1 MMDDIFCWKDDRLDW
16 SVPPIMQL
24 ELLPVIP
31 ISEQEKKGLEKLM
44 GITFEP

>member
-1 MMDDIFCWKDDRLDW
+1 MMDDIFFRKDDRLDG

-31 ISEQEKKGLEKLM
+31 ISEQEKNRLETLM
-44 GITFEP
+44 GITFEH